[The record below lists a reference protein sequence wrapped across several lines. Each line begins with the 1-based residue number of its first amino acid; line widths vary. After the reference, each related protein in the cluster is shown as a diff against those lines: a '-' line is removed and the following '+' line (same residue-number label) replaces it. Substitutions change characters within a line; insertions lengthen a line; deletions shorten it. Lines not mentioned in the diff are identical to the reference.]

1 MWAFHIPSCLLLSL
15 YYCSVCVCS
24 LCCTAGTVWPCAS
37 STVQQALWLALPSS
51 PSWVSW
57 LMSKM
62 FPFLKLQYL
71 VCINCGSIITVHEMP
86 CIVIP
91 RLLFTVHEMP
101 CIVIPSFLILL
112 LLLLLLL
119 PPYSHSF
126 SSISSSSH
134 PSAPQN
140 KYWHF
145 TRSMTASPISS

>member
-37 STVQQALWLALPSS
+37 STVQPALWLALPSS

-91 RLLFTVHEMP
+91 RLLITVHEMTVHFLNFILFKILKKNEYKFSHIDLHWA
-101 CIVIPSFLILL
+101 IVTS
-112 LLLLLLL
+112 
-119 PPYSHSF
+119 
-126 SSISSSSH
+126 
-134 PSAPQN
+134 
-140 KYWHF
+140 
-145 TRSMTASPISS
+145 